1 MKNWTR
7 RDHRSFTGFSSCL
20 LTFQVQD
27 RRKEEAVMF
36 ILSVLMHPAGLVLIA
51 LLVIGHALTRT
62 LLGGD

>member
-1 MKNWTR
+1 
-7 RDHRSFTGFSSCL
+7 
-20 LTFQVQD
+20 VQD

-51 LLVIGHALTRT
+51 MLVIGHALTRT

>member
-1 MKNWTR
+1 
-7 RDHRSFTGFSSCL
+7 
-20 LTFQVQD
+20 
-27 RRKEEAVMF
+27 MF